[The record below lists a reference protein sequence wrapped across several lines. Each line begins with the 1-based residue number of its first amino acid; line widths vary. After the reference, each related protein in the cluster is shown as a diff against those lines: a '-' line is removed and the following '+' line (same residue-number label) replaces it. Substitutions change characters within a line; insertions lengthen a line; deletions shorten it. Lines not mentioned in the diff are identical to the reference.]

1 MPIEAIFQAP
11 AVSNPE
17 SFLTRPVTLPSPD
30 VSALTHLPA
39 PRRRR
44 PPSAIA
50 AALPFAVVAWL
61 GIFLYAFVHWQLSER
76 VGVPASGFASLF
88 RSEYGLVLLWAA
100 ATPLILWS
108 AVRFPLS
115 GDRWMRHVAL
125 HVALATL
132 FIVASNAAGCAVRL
146 SSGAAGPAAV
156 AGWPRCTERV
166 LLFWFHYAFLAY
178 FLIVALGQ
186 LAAWAA
192 ERRSHR
198 EHAAVMGAQLS
209 AAQLHAL
216 QMQLQPHFLYNA
228 LNSATGLVLTNRN
241 DEAVELLTGLGDLLR
256 QLLTPNAPHE
266 TPLAEELRF
275 VEEYLA
281 IERVR
286 FSDRLTVSCEHPDD
300 DLAAALVPRFILQPV
315 VENAV
320 RHGIAPLARGGRV
333 EVAAERVGDRVRV
346 TVRDDGVGTA
356 AAAARGTTRGH
367 GTGLENT
374 RRRLRHLY
382 GDRAQLTIAPRP
394 GGGTEV
400 VLEWPYRAAP
410 DIAPPANVSE
420 PTTLGAAR
428 RAAS

>member
-1 MPIEAIFQAP
+1 MSDTALP
-11 AVSNPE
+11 PE
-17 SFLTRPVTLPSPD
+17 TL
-30 VSALTHLPA
+30 ALRA
-39 PRRRR
+39 ARRPRR
-44 PPSAIA
+44 PSAVA
-50 AALPFAVVAWL
+50 AALPFVAVAWL
-61 GIFLYAFVHWQLSER
+61 GIFFYAFVHWQVSER
-76 VGVPASGFASLF
+76 VGVPVPWFAPLF
-88 RSEYGLVLLWAA
+88 RSELGMVALWVA

-108 AVRFPLS
+108 AARFPLA
-115 GDRWMRHVAL
+115 GERWLRHLAL
-125 HVALATL
+125 HAVLATI
-132 FIVASNAAGCAVRL
+132 FIVASNAAGCAVRI
-146 SSGAAGPAAV
+146 SMAASPAMS
-156 AGWPRCTERV
+156 WPQCTERV
-166 LLFWFHYAFLAY
+166 LLFWFHYAFLTY

-186 LAAWAA
+186 LGAWAA

-198 EHAAVMGAQLS
+198 EHAAVMRAQLS

-266 TPLAEELRF
+266 TPLAEEMRF
-275 VEEYLA
+275 IQEYLG

-286 FSDRLTVSCEHPDD
+286 FSDRLEVACDAPDPA
-300 DLAAALVPRFILQPV
+300 LAAALVPRFILQPI

-333 EVAAERVGDRVRV
+333 EVTAERDGDRVRV

-356 AAAARGTTRGH
+356 ESAARGTTRGH

-382 GDRAQLTIAPRP
+382 GDRARLTVSPRP

-410 DIAPPANVSE
+410 DIAPAAAGAAAAAAESPA
-420 PTTLGAAR
+420 LGSAR
-428 RAAS
+428 RAS